1 MRKNQ
6 PNKFE
11 LQKQDSWHLKVNNIR
26 SLTGEEFIRI
36 ARWLSETGNLKEKKT
51 PKFNAHLTTEISKRN
66 MLN

>member
-51 PKFNAHLTTEISKRN
+51 PKLTLT
-66 MLN
+66 